1 MGDFA
6 DNLEIRHFL
15 LTDRVRDELAAVIA
29 AVLAEDDRVV
39 FATLYG
45 SALEGEG
52 ERTVRD
58 VDVALYLTVAALG
71 RSWEIDQ
78 SLGSALETEVRK
90 LTGETIP
97 VDVRTYNEAPLHAQF
112 KALTGRILLIRD
124 REAFA
129 RVVEY
134 VVPHYLDTEPL
145 RRSAVRDL
153 VSAGGES

>member
-1 MGDFA
+1 V
-6 DNLEIRHFL
+6 DNLEIRHFR

-58 VDVALYLTVAALG
+58 VDVALYLTVTALA

-90 LTGETIP
+90 LTGEAIP

>member
-1 MGDFA
+1 M
-6 DNLEIRHFL
+6 DNLEIRHFR

-29 AVLAEDDRVV
+29 AVIAEDDRVV

-58 VDVALYLTVAALG
+58 LDVALYLTEAALG

-78 SLGSALETEVRK
+78 TLGSALETEVRK
-90 LTGETIP
+90 LTGEAIP

-112 KALTGRILLIRD
+112 KALTGRILLISD
-124 REAFA
+124 HEAFA

-153 VSAGGES
+153 VSAEGKS